1 MFGKKK
7 VNIEDDM
14 QNENQ
19 NAEQTNEQKEQAEK
33 ETFDNETAEGQEVAE
48 NEGNNDNAYSELQ
61 DKYMRLFA
69 DFENFRRRTT
79 LEKRD
84 IILSGN
90 KDLLMNI
97 LPVFDDF
104 ERALSSM
111 EKATDIN
118 AVKEGVMLIFNK
130 FRNVLQQSGLK
141 DIDSKG
147 KDFDPELHDA
157 LTKIPAPSAD
167 LKGKVVDEI
176 QKGYMLHDKIVRHAK
191 VVVGE

>member
-7 VNIEDDM
+7 VNTDDDM
-14 QNENQ
+14 QNEDQHAEPKEEQ
-19 NAEQTNEQKEQAEK
+19 NEQAEK
-33 ETFDNETAEGQEVAE
+33 ETFDNETAEGEEVAE
-48 NEGNNDNAYSELQ
+48 NEQNKDKAYSELQ

-84 IILSGN
+84 LLLSGN
-90 KDLLMNI
+90 KDLLTNI

-104 ERALSSM
+104 ERALASM

-118 AVKEGVMLIFNK
+118 AVKEGVMLIFHK
-130 FRNVLQQSGLK
+130 FRNVLHQSGLK
-141 DIDSKG
+141 EIDSKG

-157 LTKIPAPSAD
+157 LTKIPAPTAD

-176 QKGYMLHDKIVRHAK
+176 QKGYTLNDKIVRHAK

>member
-19 NAEQTNEQKEQAEK
+19 QTEPTNEQAEK
-33 ETFDNETAEGQEVAE
+33 ETFDNETAEGEEVAE
-48 NEGNNDNAYSELQ
+48 NDQNKDKVYNELQ

-84 IILSGN
+84 LLLSGN
-90 KDLLMNI
+90 KDLLTNI
-97 LPVFDDF
+97 LPIFDDF
-104 ERALSSM
+104 ERALASM
-111 EKATDIN
+111 ETATDIG

-130 FRNVLQQSGLK
+130 FRNVLHQSGLK
-141 DIDSKG
+141 EIDSKG

>member
-19 NAEQTNEQKEQAEK
+19 NAEPTNEQNEQAEN
-33 ETFDNETAEGQEVAE
+33 ETFDNETAEGEEVAE
-48 NEGNNDNAYSELQ
+48 NSENPDNAVKELQ

-84 IILSGN
+84 LILSGN

-176 QKGYMLHDKIVRHAK
+176 QKGYTLHDKIVRHAK

>member
-19 NAEQTNEQKEQAEK
+19 NAEPVNEQNEQAEN
-33 ETFDNETAEGQEVAE
+33 ETFDNETAEGEEVAE
-48 NEGNNDNAYSELQ
+48 NNENPDNAVKELQ

-84 IILSGN
+84 LILSGN

-176 QKGYMLHDKIVRHAK
+176 QKGYTLHDKIVRHAK

>member
-7 VNIEDDM
+7 VNIEDD
-14 QNENQ
+14 ENM
-19 NAEQTNEQKEQAEK
+19 NNPNGADNTEN
-33 ETFDNETAEGQEVAE
+33 TFDNETAEGQEVAE
-48 NEGNNDNAYSELQ
+48 NEENTSANPDAKYNELQ
-61 DKYMRLFA
+61 DKYLRLYS
-69 DFENFRRRTT
+69 DFENFRRRSAKERIE
-79 LEKRD
+79 L
-84 IILSGN
+84 IQQAN
-90 KDLLMNI
+90 KDLLFNV

-104 ERALSSM
+104 ERALGSM

-141 DIDSKG
+141 EIEAVG
-147 KDFDPELHDA
+147 QPFDAELHDA

-167 LKGKVVDEI
+167 MKGKVVDEI
-176 QKGYMLHDKIVRHAK
+176 QKGYTLHDKIVRHAK